1 MTFLRNILIACSL
14 AASATGATFA
24 AYYYPTQT
32 YQYPY
37 QANYV
42 ISNYVPAVLT
52 NCYYTQSYPVTYY
65 GNCYGSN
72 YTNYTYPVPQVYPY
86 YNQNQYTY
94 GNQNYPYYQNY
105 GQNYTYGNQYYTNQY
120 QSSYYQN
127 QNTCYYTLDSYGIT
141 RSTCQ

>member
-1 MTFLRNILIACSL
+1 MTLLRNTLIACSL
-14 AASATGATFA
+14 IASATGATFA

-86 YNQNQYTY
+86 YS
-94 GNQNYPYYQNY
+94 
-105 GQNYTYGNQYYTNQY
+105 QNYTYGNPYYSNFY
-120 QSSYYQN
+120 
-127 QNTCYYTLDSYGIT
+127 QNTCYYTLDNYSIT
-141 RSTCQ
+141 RLICQ